1 MNSARGRPL
10 ESRLTS
16 LKGRP
21 RNNSP
26 ESGEMQA
33 MKKPPAVAAPGGFG
47 LTFGSEAVLDPGLN
61 PISVVVVA
69 SDE

>member
-1 MNSARGRPL
+1 
-10 ESRLTS
+10 
-16 LKGRP
+16 
-21 RNNSP
+21 
-26 ESGEMQA
+26 MQA